1 MKNKKLILTIVIC
14 LVVIAA
20 TVGGLYWFQNR
31 TVNTKAPDP
40 KKPGG
45 TGSSGTKQPDIDY
58 PTFPLELGDQC
69 DEVGALQ
76 KKMNEWM
83 QYNYFTLETKPAK
96 ISLVVDRKFGTKTL
110 EFIRIIFS
118 TDTVTQAQYNAFM
131 AEVIVPTTGKK
142 PFTLWGIV

>member
-20 TVGGLYWFQNR
+20 TVGGLYWLNNK
-31 TVNTKAPDP
+31 TVNTKADP

-45 TGSSGTKQPDIDY
+45 TGSNGTKQPAIDY

-76 KKMNEWM
+76 RKLNEWM
-83 QYNYFTLETKPAK
+83 QYNYFLLETKPSK
-96 ISLVVDRKFGTKTL
+96 MSLVVDRKFGPKTL
-110 EFIRIIFS
+110 EFIRIRFG
-118 TDTVTQAQYNAFM
+118 TDTVTEQQYNAFM
-131 AEVIVPTTGKK
+131 AEVIIPTTGTK
-142 PFTLWGIV
+142 PFTLFGLV